1 MRSLVTYRPYS
12 LWNEMERSFGRFFED
27 RSRYSGVAVDIR
39 EVEDGYV
46 LEADLPGLAEKDI
59 DVKVEN
65 DILTL
70 SSVHE
75 EKKEEER
82 DGYLMRER
90 RTAGF
95 RRSFYLAKDID
106 REKIEAKLENG
117 LLTVHLH
124 KSETAKPR
132 QIEVKKA

>member
-12 LWNEMERSFGRFFED
+12 LWNEMDRAFGRFFED
-27 RSRYSGVAVDIR
+27 RSTTNGVAVDIR
-39 EVEDGYV
+39 EEEHGYV
-46 LEADLPGLAEKDI
+46 VEADLPGMTEKDI

-75 EKKEEER
+75 ESKEEER
-82 DGYLMRER
+82 NGYLMRER
-90 RTAGF
+90 RSAKF
-95 RRSFYLAKDID
+95 RRSFYLPKDVD

-124 KSETAKPR
+124 KSEAAKPR